1 MKRILL
7 LLIIACLNTTAFTQG
22 LKTSGKKIIDASGTE
37 VILRGMGLGGWM
49 IQEGYM
55 METGS
60 FAGPQWQLKA
70 KIEALIG
77 KDNTTAFYD
86 AWHAN
91 HCTKRDIDSLASW
104 GFNSVRLPMHYNLYT
119 LPIEDEPVPGN
130 NTWLTKGFAM
140 TDSLIKWCA
149 AKHIYVILDLHA
161 APGGQGR
168 DANISD
174 YNPAKPSLWESEA
187 NKQKTIALWR
197 KLAERYVNEPWVGG
211 YDLINETNWSFTAGG
226 NVNGCSETSNAPLH
240 QLLVNIT
247 NAIREVDKTHMVII
261 EGNCWGGN
269 YNGILPV
276 WDNNMVVSFH
286 KYWNNNDQG
295 SIQGMLNIRDQ
306 NNVPL
311 WLGESGEN
319 SNTWFTEAIQLAEK
333 NKIGWAWWPL
343 KKVNSVVNPLTIQKN
358 PEYETLLNYWKNG
371 GIAPTAGFAFNA
383 LMKLADNAKAENCI
397 YRKDVIDAMF
407 RQVNDSTTK
416 PFGLNKIPGIIHA
429 VDYDLGRNN
438 KAYFDTEVA
447 DYHGSTGTYVAWNKG
462 YTYRNDGVDIEK
474 STDADPG
481 SNGFDVGWTADKEW
495 MQYTATVDSSAAY
508 DVVVHYA
515 CLGSGSVV
523 GLSANDAAVSGS
535 LALPAT
541 GGVQTWSN
549 FTINNVIL
557 YKGQQKLKLTFEKG
571 GLNFGYLKFT
581 ISKPISDVAMQAMS
595 AETHQQGEF
604 IYVNFN
610 KKLLASTV
618 GAAGFTCTVN
628 GTLVNIT
635 SLSMNTGNPLQIKLA
650 LAQQISDVDDIKLN
664 YTGTLVKAIDGR
676 VLESFTNLRVTN
688 NLPVLLQIPGKIEA
702 EAFSVNIGLAL
713 ENTTD
718 AGGGQNIGYTHAG
731 DYLDYPIRV
740 AGSGIYN
747 MVVRV
752 ACMSSAGRIEVQ
764 QLNDHNVVLN
774 SVTINIPV
782 TGGWQTWQSVNTEIN
797 LTGGPGTLRVKILQ
811 PEFNLN
817 WYKFELVQG
826 IMELDRQ
833 GMNIYP
839 NPASEELTI
848 EIPESSGKQKTIYFR
863 ALNGTL
869 IKTAALSGAIAQTI
883 SVRDLPAGFYIADVE
898 MSGTKWR
905 RKLVIL

>member
-371 GIAPTAGFAFNA
+371 GIAPSANFAFNA

-397 YRKDVIDAMF
+397 YRKDVIDALF

>member
-7 LLIIACLNTTAFTQG
+7 VLIIACLNTTAFTQG

-91 HCTKRDIDSLASW
+91 HCTERDIDSLASW

-119 LPIEDEPVPGN
+119 LPIEDEPVPGS

-149 AKHIYVILDLHA
+149 ARHMYVILDLHA

-187 NKQKTIALWR
+187 NKEKTIALWR

-226 NVNGCSETSNAPLH
+226 NVNGCSETSNAPLR

-247 NAIREVDKTHMVII
+247 NAIREVDKTHMIMI

-269 YNGILPV
+269 YSGVLPV

-306 NNVPL
+306 HNVPL

-333 NKIGWAWWPL
+333 NRIGWAWWPL

-358 PEYETLLNYWKNG
+358 PEYETLLSFWKNG
-371 GIAPTAGFAFNA
+371 GIAPTANFTFNA

-416 PFGLNKIPGIIHA
+416 PFGLNKIPGLIHA

-438 KAYFDTEVA
+438 KAYYDTEIA

-481 SNGFDVGWTADKEW
+481 SNGFDVGWTADTEW
-495 MQYTATVDSSAAY
+495 LQYTATVDSGAAY

-515 CLGSGSVV
+515 CIGSGSVIS
-523 GLSANDAAVSGS
+523 LSANDAAVSVS
-535 LALPAT
+535 QTLPAT
-541 GGVQTWSN
+541 GGVQTWSD

-557 YKGQQKLKLTFEKG
+557 YKGQQKLKFTFEKG

-581 ISKPISDVAMQAMS
+581 ISKLISEVPLKAMS
-595 AETHQQGEF
+595 AETNHVGEF
-604 IYVNFN
+604 IYINFN
-610 KKLLASTV
+610 KKLLESTV

-635 SLSMNTGNPLQIKLA
+635 SLSMNTGNPLQIKLL
-650 LAQQISDVDDIKLN
+650 LAQQLSDVDDIKLN
-664 YTGTLVKAIDGR
+664 YAGALVKAIDGTF
-676 VLESFTNLRVTN
+676 LEGFTNLRVKN

-718 AGGGQNIGYTHAG
+718 VGGGQNIGYTHPG

-740 AGSGIYN
+740 AGSGKYN

-752 ACMSSAGRIEVQ
+752 ACMSNAGRIEVQ
-764 QLNDHNVVLN
+764 QLNDYNVVLN
-774 SVTINIPV
+774 SATIDIPV

-797 LTGGPGTLRVKILQ
+797 LTGGIGRLRVKILQ
-811 PEFNLN
+811 PEFNMN

-826 IMELDRQ
+826 IIELNRQ

-848 EIPESSGKQKTIYFR
+848 EIPGSSGKQKTIYFR

-869 IKTAALSGAIAQTI
+869 VKTAALSGAIAQTI
-883 SVRDLPAGFYIADVE
+883 SVRELPAGFYIADVV
-898 MSGTKWR
+898 MSGTTWR
-905 RKLVIL
+905 RKVVIL